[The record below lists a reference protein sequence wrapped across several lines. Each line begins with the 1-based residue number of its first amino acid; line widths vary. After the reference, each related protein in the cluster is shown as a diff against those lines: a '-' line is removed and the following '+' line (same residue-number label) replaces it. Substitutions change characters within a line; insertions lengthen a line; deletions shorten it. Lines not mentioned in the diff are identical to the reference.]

1 MYRNTHMSVALTFRR
16 PQRMALAASIPF
28 WYDQKTGNDDSCVLA
43 YGGQR
48 KNFHEHIQDLTDYV
62 AIMSYRRHATGDD
75 SIGHHIEVERAYA
88 EWIGRRVCAGLET
101 LEIKDRPEVSFHGL
115 PPSEFW
121 FQKEKIDQALGDRGG
136 FGGVIVHS
144 YETFRPYLSTQP

>member
-1 MYRNTHMSVALTFRR
+1 MKLYRTVITLPFLVLLGCASLQPESGSF
-16 PQRMALAASIPF
+16 LAPVSI
-28 WYDQKTGNDDSCVLA
+28 A
-43 YGGQR
+43 GGA
-48 KNFHEHIQDLTDYV
+48 DYWLGQV
-62 AIMSYRRHATGDD
+62 NGT
-75 SIGHHIEVERAYA
+75 
-88 EWIGRRVCAGLET
+88 
-101 LEIKDRPEVSFHGL
+101 HGL